1 MALTNG
7 KRAKFSRFKAVV
19 ERARRLLY
27 SGPAG
32 TNGIRA
38 LSRSLG
44 VAVDAGGT
52 LVEKAIFVQA
62 LNSNGVSLSD
72 DDVDAIMHVLDRNGE
87 GKLDPVDFIAALR
100 LELTPVKHTWIIRVW
115 YIFNQN
121 RDGTIQIDELVGT
134 FHPSGHPD
142 VVKGERSEQEVREEF
157 EANFNSTTNPDGVIT
172 RQEFEEYYSC
182 VAGLCPD
189 DKSFVELMR
198 GVWPAAVG
206 ASGEQSASFTMQQD
220 ECNKTFKATQS
231 AAQKLAVNMVRQSAA
246 DLNELI
252 LTVHRP
258 SVMVAPLSVRHLSL
272 FLREVDIEKRYF
284 LPKDVFLGAMW
295 KKRLYFTNA
304 EYLLS
309 VLDTRGDGSVDYL
322 LYLQLLLPQ
331 ISPARIMMIERLWE
345 LFPKDACGTID
356 IMEIH
361 SRFHAKDGEEK
372 NNFLSAWDVRSA
384 INRRIT
390 LEELIEWYTPTSATI
405 QLDKDFDIM
414 LKRQWGIE

>member
-1 MALTNG
+1 MALTHG
-7 KRAKFSRFKAVV
+7 TRAKFSRFTAIV

-27 SGPAG
+27 TGPAG

-52 LVEKAIFVQA
+52 LVEKTKFIQA
-62 LNSNGVSLSD
+62 LNSNGVPLSD

-87 GKLDPVDFIAALR
+87 GMLDPVDFIAALR
-100 LELTPVKHTWIIRVW
+100 LDLTPMKRTWVIRVW

-121 RDGTIQIDELVGT
+121 RDGTIKIDELVEK
-134 FHPSGHPD
+134 FNPSGHPD
-142 VVKGERSEQEVREEF
+142 VVKGERSEQDVREEF
-157 EANFNSTTNPDGVIT
+157 EATFNSTTNPDGVIT

-189 DKSFVELMR
+189 DSSFVDLMR
-198 GVWPAAVG
+198 GIWPTAVSVPSKP
-206 ASGEQSASFTMQQD
+206 SGSVTMQRN
-220 ECNKTFKATQS
+220 ECNTTFKA
-231 AAQKLAVNMVRQSAA
+231 AQTASEKLAVNTVRQYAA

-252 LTVHRP
+252 RTVHRP
-258 SVMVAPLSVRHLSL
+258 SVMGAPYAVRQLSL
-272 FLREVDIEKRYF
+272 LLREMDNEKRFF
-284 LPKDVFLGAMW
+284 LPRDVFLGAMW
-295 KKRLYFTNA
+295 KKRLYFTDA
-304 EYLLS
+304 EDLLS

-322 LYLQLLLPQ
+322 LYLQILLPQ
-331 ISPARIMMIERLWE
+331 IPPARIMMIERLWE
-345 LFPKDACGTID
+345 LFPKDICGTID

-372 NNFLSAWDVRSA
+372 NAFLSAWDVRSA

-390 LEELIEWYTPTSATI
+390 LEELVEWYTPISATI
-405 QLDKDFDIM
+405 QLDKDFDIL
-414 LKRQWGIE
+414 LKRQWSLE